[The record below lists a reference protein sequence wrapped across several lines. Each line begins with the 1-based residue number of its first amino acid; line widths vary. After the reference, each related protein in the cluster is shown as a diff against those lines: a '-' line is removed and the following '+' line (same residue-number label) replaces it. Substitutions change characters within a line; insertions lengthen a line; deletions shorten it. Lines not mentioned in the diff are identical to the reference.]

1 MGYKVERKS
10 LSTIDFESAE
20 ADMGY
25 KVEKVHFNLLN
36 LSPLKRIWGI
46 RLKKFISTY

>member
-1 MGYKVERKS
+1 MGVKVERKS

-25 KVEKVHFNLLN
+25 KNGLTRFSKHNQAARRKTRV
-36 LSPLKRIWGI
+36 
-46 RLKKFISTY
+46 